1 MVQAVRA
8 AYIGPIERLFPSE
21 QLSHAR
27 IGIDLPAS
35 EPVDARSKILGAR
48 GHLIYSRDN
57 AEPRLALFQQLF
69 VSPQVRPG
77 HAAATHHR
85 QLDHLALLSFAHFY
99 LHRLVC
105 GLHTILKRKLRQS
118 IRLTE

>member
-8 AYIGPIERLFPSE
+8 AYIGPIERVFPGE
-21 QLSHAR
+21 QLGHAR

-35 EPVDARSKILGAR
+35 KPIDARSKILGAR
-48 GHLIYSRDN
+48 WNFIYSRDN

-85 QLDHLALLSFAHFY
+85 QSDDLALLCFTHLY
-99 LHRLVC
+99 LHRL
-105 GLHTILKRKLRQS
+105 ILW
-118 IRLTE
+118 